1 VGESDCQNI
10 RETLDLY
17 LDSELLVE
25 TNQSVLDHL
34 GSCRRC
40 AAESERRTELRCRLK
55 EALTLEDDDEHERDN
70 LSRRRVQMA
79 LDRERGPRR
88 SARIAWTVLA
98 ASLILAF
105 ALGLAYWGI
114 GNISKQAN
122 SSEVNT
128 PSSRSAILI
137 AAVDRDAVENHK
149 VCALSYP
156 PDWTFDQQRVE
167 RELTPRFAPLIR
179 AIDGKPRS
187 YELIEGHICSYQ
199 QRKYAHLIF
208 RRHGHTLSVFI
219 EQDDPRGKPKSSRP
233 LEIAQTSYTAYQ
245 VASVDTGSHR
255 IFVVSDL
262 PSVENLA
269 LANQLF
275 PLTLGFIHKLELRAG

>member
-187 YELIEGHICSYQ
+187 YELIEGHIC
-199 QRKYAHLIF
+199 
-208 RRHGHTLSVFI
+208 
-219 EQDDPRGKPKSSRP
+219 
-233 LEIAQTSYTAYQ
+233 
-245 VASVDTGSHR
+245 
-255 IFVVSDL
+255 
-262 PSVENLA
+262 
-269 LANQLF
+269 
-275 PLTLGFIHKLELRAG
+275 